1 MDIIFTALTDLLSLS
16 HIFYLI
22 LGVVIGLSVGLLPG
36 LGGIAGLSLV
46 LPFVFGM
53 DPSDALSIMIGLT
66 SVTTTSDTFPSVL
79 MGVPGTAGSQATVVD
94 GFPLAKKGQA
104 ARALSAA
111 FAASLTGGLIGAVV
125 LTGAVFGAKPL
136 ILSFGFGEQLMLVVL
151 ALTMIGML
159 TGESA
164 MKGLAACGLGLLLGA
179 IGTAY
184 TTAQMRMGFDLLYLT
199 DGVPLVIVGLGMFAV
214 PEIVDLLR
222 RQQTISETGQ
232 LGVGWVQGLRDFIG
246 HKLIVLRC
254 AIIGCLVGI
263 LPGLGGSVVDWI
275 AYGHIVQSSKDRE
288 NFGKGDIR
296 GVLAPESANN
306 AKEGGALVPT
316 LLFGIPGSGSMALLL
331 GGLILV
337 GIEPGPSM
345 VSEHLDLTF
354 TIIWSIALANI
365 FGAGICLAL
374 AHPIARLTTIPY
386 AIIAPLM
393 IAIIFFAAFQATNDW
408 GDLIALLIMGTLG
421 VYMKRFGW
429 SRPALLIGFV
439 LSDKVEDAI
448 YQTLQAYGWNLFT
461 RPIVVILVILV
472 ILSAVVGLRTKR
484 PVDNLRTNPRF
495 SPRDKAPQL
504 AFLGVLIL
512 FSAWAVADGLPR
524 VFSMSVFPIAIGLAT
539 LVPLV
544 ALAVGIVRS
553 REPSVLLFDA
563 DKDTVLLQRHAPGD
577 LYFLVWMA
585 LLLLAST
592 LVGFVISVS
601 VFIFAFLR
609 YEARAPYWLCTAC
622 TLAFLLLLGVFAQA
636 LVLEYPTGLL
646 QNFVPMPWP
655 FSVK

>member
-1 MDIIFTALTDLLSLS
+1 MDIILTALSELLSPS
-16 HIFYLI
+16 HVIYLV

-46 LPFVFGM
+46 LPFVYGI
-53 DPSDALSIMIGLT
+53 DPADALAIMIGLT
-66 SVTTTSDTFPSVL
+66 AVTTTSDTFPAVL
-79 MGVPGTAGSQATVVD
+79 MGVPGTSGSQATVMD
-94 GFPLAKKGQA
+94 GFPLAKSGQA

-111 FAASLTGGLIGAVV
+111 FAASLFGGVFGALV
-125 LTGAVFGAKPL
+125 LTGAVFAAKPI

-164 MKGLAACGLGLLLGA
+164 MKGLAACGIGLLLGA

-184 TTAQMRMGFDLLYLT
+184 TTAQMRMGFDLLYLS
-199 DGVPLVIVGLGMFAV
+199 DGVPLIIVGLGMFAV

-232 LGVGWVQGLRDFIG
+232 LGVGWVQGLRDFVK
-246 HKLIVLRC
+246 HKWIVLRC
-254 AIIGCLVGI
+254 AGLGTLIGI

-275 AYGHIVQSSKDRE
+275 AYGHVVQSSKDKER
-288 NFGKGDIR
+288 FGTGDIR

-331 GGLILV
+331 GGMILV

-345 VSEHLDLTF
+345 VEENLDLTF
-354 TIIWSIALANI
+354 TIVWSIALANI

-374 AHPIARLTTIPY
+374 ARPISHLTTIRY

-393 IAIIFFAAFQATNDW
+393 LAIIFFAAYQASNDW
-408 GDLIALLIMGTLG
+408 GDLIALLILGALG

-448 YQTLQAYGWNLFT
+448 YQTIQAYGFDIFQ
-461 RPIVVILVILV
+461 RPIVLVLLALT
-472 ILSAVVGLRTKR
+472 ILSVFFGLRTKR
-484 PVDNLRTNPRF
+484 PIKDMATNPRHAAAH
-495 SPRDKAPQL
+495 KGPQL
-504 AFLGVLIL
+504 VFLGALLAFTV
-512 FSAWAVADGLPR
+512 WAVVDSVPR
-524 VFSMSVFPIAIGLAT
+524 VFSMSVFPITIGVLT
-539 LVPLV
+539 FIPLFAA
-544 ALAVGIVRS
+544 ALGIARS
-553 REPSVLLFDA
+553 SEPHVTLFDA
-563 DKDTVLLQRHAPGD
+563 DKDAALVRRHAPGS
-577 LYFLVWMA
+577 LYYLGWMAA
-585 LLLLAST
+585 LLLVSAL
-592 LVGFVISVS
+592 LGFVISVAI
-601 VFIFAFLR
+601 FIFTFLR
-609 YEARAPYWLCTAC
+609 SQARVSYTFAAVAAFVV
-622 TLAFLLLLGVFAQA
+622 LAILAVFAQA
-636 LVLEYPTGLL
+636 LVLEYPAGLL
-646 QNFVPMPWP
+646 QDYVPMPWP
-655 FSVK
+655 FAI